1 MRGKSWEKG
10 RRGRGGGGNAW
21 VLVLGPDTR
30 SKGQQWEKGGEIP
43 AQKSEHL
50 GEQEK
55 VGCPEAEKPRKKR
68 IAQPGGGDNPR
79 QGQDRAKSHAGPS
92 LSGVEPRCMT
102 G

>member
-1 MRGKSWEKG
+1 MLGFLSWGRTQGQKDNSGKRE
-10 RRGRGGGGNAW
+10 
-21 VLVLGPDTR
+21 
-30 SKGQQWEKGGEIP
+30 GEIP

-92 LSGVEPRCMT
+92 LSGVEPRRMT

>member
-1 MRGKSWEKG
+1 
-10 RRGRGGGGNAW
+10 
-21 VLVLGPDTR
+21 
-30 SKGQQWEKGGEIP
+30 
-43 AQKSEHL
+43 QKSEHL

-92 LSGVEPRCMT
+92 LSGVEPRCKSQST
-102 G
+102 VHPIGNSQWYCSVHGRLARVFEFLRDLEDRLEEFS